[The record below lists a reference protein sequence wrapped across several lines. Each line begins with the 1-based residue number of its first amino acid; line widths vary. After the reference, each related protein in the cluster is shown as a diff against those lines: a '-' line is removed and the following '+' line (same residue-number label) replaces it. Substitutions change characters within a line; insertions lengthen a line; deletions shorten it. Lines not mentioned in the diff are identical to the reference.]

1 MDGWVARENKCRE
14 VWMVGRCHKT
24 SVPSLTN
31 YSRPQSSSNNT
42 TNKESHIEETYHPP
56 SSFCQDDSGFALTM
70 LQYVLRW
77 RIFHINARWK
87 VMWPWRLDKWLGAF
101 RVFSFLAAAA
111 VSGGSNNHQWADC
124 HSWDPFKGFLDIGSQ
139 ISPSPSISVSETHF
153 HSAPIICLNC

>member
-1 MDGWVARENKCRE
+1 MGGWPKRTNAGKSGWLDVATRRP
-14 VWMVGRCHKT
+14 
-24 SVPSLTN
+24 VPSLTN

-42 TNKESHIEETYHPP
+42 TNKESHIEEPYFPQ
-56 SSFCQDDSGFALTM
+56 SYSCQDDSGFVLTM
-70 LQYVLRW
+70 LEYVLRW

-87 VMWPWRLDKWLGAF
+87 VMWPWRLDKWLRALG
-101 RVFSFLAAAA
+101 VFSFLAAA